1 MTSTWWSPSST
12 RFCWCWRPRFR
23 IVFILSR
30 LSGSSIFW
38 GSSSRHYQQEDM
50 SWGSNEKWR
59 GDGEGRVYI
68 THGHTLCTR
77 HAHARNSPEER
88 AARWT
93 CVRST
98 LGVRPRCAR
107 CAPTAVDEHTTH
119 AQRVPRVCRALAQRA
134 LRMAG
139 VLLACIF
146 MRRAPRTVLCM
157 HKNPDA
163 HNERRR
169 MHSVGPARSTHE

>member
-1 MTSTWWSPSST
+1 MSSPM
-12 RFCWCWRPRFR
+12 R
-23 IVFILSR
+23 VE
-30 LSGSSIFW
+30 G
-38 GSSSRHYQQEDM
+38 EVM
-50 SWGSNEKWR
+50 R
-59 GDGEGRVYI
+59 GGEIRVYI
-68 THGHTLCTR
+68 TPGQTLCAR
-77 HAHARNSPEER
+77 HAHARNTPEER
-88 AARWT
+88 WARWT

-98 LGVRPRCAR
+98 LCVRPRRAMR
-107 CAPTAVDEHTTH
+107 ALDLSRRTHNAFSACAP
-119 AQRVPRVCRALAQRA
+119 RVPRVGLALIQRA

-139 VLLACIF
+139 VLMACAF